1 MLRRGNRI
9 QVESVTRLF
18 ENCGNVLTQEGA
30 NLIMDSRIQIVVAV
44 IEQDLFSRTLCSE
57 RLAQLVNL
65 SPSRLQHLFKA
76 ETGETLLNHLKST
89 RMQAAE
95 ILMRTEFLSG
105 KEVMSRVGLLNY
117 SNFIHDFK
125 RAYGLAPGRYRA
137 LMRR

>member
-1 MLRRGNRI
+1 
-9 QVESVTRLF
+9 
-18 ENCGNVLTQEGA
+18 
-30 NLIMDSRIQIVVAV
+30 MDSRIQIVVAA

-57 RLAQLVNL
+57 KLAQRVNL

-76 ETGETLLNHLKST
+76 ETGETLLNHLKSS

-117 SNFIHDFK
+117 SNFIHDLESLRP
-125 RAYGLAPGRYRA
+125 RAWQYRTRI
-137 LMRR
+137 RR